1 MCPIFSSFDKIE
13 DCFILV
19 EICSNCLFTVLG
31 TELDSCSGLVLENER
46 LFVKLE

>member
-19 EICSNCLFTVLG
+19 EICRNWFFTVLG
-31 TELDSCSGLVLENER
+31 TELDSCTGLVLENKR
-46 LFVKLE
+46 LVINLE